1 MVLATL
7 AEHSLPFT
15 FAPVMVNLAQVLAED
30 KVALSGLKLSR
41 TSAVYKM
48 VHGLGFTFS
57 ERIFCNTQ
65 KYPFSI
71 NLDES
76 TTNGDRKV
84 LSILVSYF
92 NPDRKMVDVGHLGSL
107 EVLKVNA
114 LKLEKLL
121 EKFFEENNIP
131 WSNLVSMLMDSC
143 GVMRGSK
150 QGLETII
157 RQNHCPS
164 LLDIDGDSCHHIHNS
179 AKVFAA
185 SFSNHLEKL
194 FSDLHTDHQWA
205 TDQVR
210 IHFNFF

>member
-15 FAPVMVNLAQVLAED
+15 FAPVMVKLAQTLATD

-41 TSAVYKM
+41 TAAAYKM

-57 ERIFCNTQ
+57 ERIFSNTR

-76 TTNGDRKV
+76 TNNGGKKV

-92 NPDRKMVDVGHLGSL
+92 NPDRKTVDVEHLGSL
-107 EVLKVNA
+107 EVLKVSA

-121 EKFFEENNIP
+121 VKFFKDNNIP
-131 WSNLVSMLMDSC
+131 WFNLVSMLMDSC

-150 QGLETII
+150 MGLETRV
-157 RQNHCPS
+157 RQNHCPN
-164 LLDIDGDSCHHIHNS
+164 LLDVDGDSCHHIHNA

-185 SFSNHLEKL
+185 PFSNYLELL
-194 FSDLHTDHQWA
+194 FNDLHADHQWA
-205 TDQVR
+205 TDQVS
-210 IHFNFF
+210 

>member
-15 FAPVMVNLAQVLAED
+15 FAPVMVKLAQALASD

-41 TSAVYKM
+41 TSAAYKM

-57 ERIFCNTQ
+57 QRIFSNLR

-76 TTNGDRKV
+76 TTNGNKKV
-84 LSILVSYF
+84 LSILVSFF
-92 NPDRKMVDVGHLGSL
+92 NEERETVDVEHLGSL
-107 EVLKVNA
+107 EVMKVTSF
-114 LKLEKLL
+114 KLEKLL
-121 EKFFEENNIP
+121 VNFFTDNDIP

-143 GVMRGSK
+143 GVMRGCK
-150 QGLETII
+150 TGLETRI
-157 RQNHCPS
+157 RQNQCPT
-164 LLDIDGDSCHHIHNS
+164 LLDVDGDSCHHVHNA

-185 SFSNHLEKL
+185 PFSSHLERL
-194 FSDLHTDHQWA
+194 FCDLHTDHQWA
-205 TDQVR
+205 SDQVS
-210 IHFNFF
+210 